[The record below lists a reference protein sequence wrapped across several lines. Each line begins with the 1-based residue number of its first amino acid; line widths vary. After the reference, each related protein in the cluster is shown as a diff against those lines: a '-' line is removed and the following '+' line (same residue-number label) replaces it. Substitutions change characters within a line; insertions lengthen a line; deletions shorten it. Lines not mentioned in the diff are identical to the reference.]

1 MKMEFASN
9 RISRSALER
18 LAVSADELRVS
29 MYVPMEHRFP
39 ESQENPAR
47 LRKAAD
53 QGEALLESRGVK
65 SADAR
70 SLLSPARD
78 LERDDEF
85 WRQGG
90 LNGLALLLSP
100 SVGHCFR
107 LPFACPESVDVG
119 QAYYLTPLVRLLNWP
134 VEFFVLSL
142 SMNMVRLFRCT
153 REAMHPVDL
162 PPQTPASE
170 AEYLA
175 GTEVGRP
182 IRFQTVVGAT
192 PTGGQI
198 TAVHGQTSYKDDA
211 KFRRNEYVQV
221 VARHVGQR
229 LESQPLPLVLAAVN
243 ELHPVFQQA
252 YTGPDLVEPGIR
264 GSPDELS
271 EVEIREQAVRLL
283 EARHA
288 GDVRAVC
295 ERYHHVAHSARST
308 NQLDQLVAAAIQGRV
323 DSLIAGLGAR
333 VWGSWDSEARTVR
346 FSGDGQTGRVD
357 LVDLAVR
364 ETLRHAG
371 HVCVVPRQ
379 EVPDEAVAAA
389 ILRW

>member
-1 MKMEFASN
+1 MKTEFASN
-9 RISRSALER
+9 RISRSELER
-18 LAVSADELRVS
+18 LAASADELRVS

-39 ESQENPAR
+39 ELQENPAR
-47 LRKAAD
+47 LRKAAHKAAD
-53 QGEALLESRGVK
+53 LLESRGVK
-65 SADAR
+65 SADVR
-70 SLLSPARD
+70 SLLGPARD
-78 LERDDEF
+78 LERDNEF
-85 WRQGG
+85 WREGG
-90 LNGLALLLSP
+90 LNGLALLVSP
-100 SVGHCFR
+100 GVGHCYR

-119 QAYYLTPLVRLLNWP
+119 QAYYLTPLVRLLSWP

-142 SMNMVRLFRCT
+142 SMNMVRLCRCT
-153 REAMHPVDL
+153 RETMQPVDL
-162 PPQTPASE
+162 PPQMPASE

-182 IRFQTVVGAT
+182 VRIQTAVGTT

-198 TAVHGQTSYKDDA
+198 TSVHGQTSYKDDA
-211 KFRRNEYVQV
+211 KFRRNEFVQV
-221 VARHVGQR
+221 VSRHVAQH
-229 LESQPLPLVLAAVN
+229 LESQPLPLVLAAVK
-243 ELHPVFQQA
+243 ELHPVFQRA
-252 YTGPDLVEPGIR
+252 YTGPDLVEPGIH

-283 EARHA
+283 ETRHA
-288 GDVRAVC
+288 TDVRAMC
-295 ERYHHVAHSARST
+295 ERYHHAAHSARSS
-308 NQLDQLVAAAIQGRV
+308 NQLDQIVAAAVQGRV

-333 VWGSWDSEARTVR
+333 VWGSWDSQAQQAR
-346 FSGDGQTGRVD
+346 FGGDDQGSVD

-371 HVCVVPRQ
+371 QVCVVPRQ